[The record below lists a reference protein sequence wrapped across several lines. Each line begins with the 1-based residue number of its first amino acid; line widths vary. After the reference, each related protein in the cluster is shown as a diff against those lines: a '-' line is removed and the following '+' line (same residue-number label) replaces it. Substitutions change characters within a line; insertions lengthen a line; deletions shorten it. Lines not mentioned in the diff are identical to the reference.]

1 MAEVPR
7 PVIRDQA
14 IVRRR
19 SKALNTVSTA
29 TPPDLLDG
37 KVALVV
43 GASRGIGA
51 ATAKALARAGAKVML
66 AARDATALAGLVEDI
81 RAEGRQARFAT
92 VDVGDASSVEKLIEA
107 TLDAFGRLD
116 IAFNN
121 ATDASIPRPLAEMD
135 VDDFDRAIRTNIRG
149 TFLGMKHQIPA
160 MLATGGG
167 SIVNMASLAG
177 VQGVANLAG
186 YVTGKAGVIALTK
199 VAALDYA
206 DQGVR
211 VNVLAPGPILTHHL
225 EAAGERAQR
234 QAAMATPMRRIGV
247 VDEVANAVLWLGS
260 DASGFITGATLP
272 IDGGQSAGVKP
283 EHMYRQGQ

>member
-1 MAEVPR
+1 MNDL
-7 PVIRDQA
+7 PV
-14 IVRRR
+14 
-19 SKALNTVSTA
+19 A
-29 TPPDLLDG
+29 TLPSVLKG

-43 GASRGIGA
+43 GASRGIGSQ
-51 ATAKALARAGAKVML
+51 TAKVLARSGAKVML
-66 AARDATALAGLVEDI
+66 AARDAKALEAVVGEIQAD
-81 RAEGRQARFAT
+81 GREARFVT
-92 VDVGDASSVEKLIEA
+92 VDVGDEHSVAHLIKA
-107 TLDAFGRLD
+107 TLGEFGRLD

-121 ATDASIPRPLAEMD
+121 ATDGAAPQPLADMS

-149 TFLGMKHQIPA
+149 TFLGMKYQVAA

-186 YVTGKAGVIALTK
+186 YVTGKAGIIALTK

-225 EAAGERAQR
+225 EAAGEQAQR
-234 QAAMATPMRRIGV
+234 QAAIATPMRRLGTAN
-247 VDEVANAVLWLGS
+247 EVAKAVLWLGS
-260 DASGFITGATLP
+260 DESSFVTGAILP
-272 IDGGQSAGVKP
+272 IDGGQSAGMKP
-283 EHMYRQGQ
+283 ERMYRQGWENARAGA